1 MLARNNNTPV
11 PWWLSRPLGE
21 LGLWIQAN
29 NRLEEK
35 NEQRRQKKRPVNG
48 RKYGFKR

>member
-11 PWWLSRPLGE
+11 PYWLSRPLGE
-21 LGLWIQAN
+21 LGRWIKAN

-35 NEQRRQKKRPVNG
+35 NEQRRQKSKHVNG
-48 RKYGFKR
+48 RRYRPRR

>member
-11 PWWLSRPLGE
+11 SYWLEQPLKE
-21 LGLWIQAN
+21 LGQWIKAN

-35 NEQRRQKKRPVNG
+35 NEQRRQKNRPLGG
-48 RKYGFKR
+48 RKFGYRR